1 MTIEDLTE
9 NEMQTYKWLVRST
22 KRIKRLSY
30 LEDPKTKTQLAEK
43 VEVEHGTISD
53 QVNKMRER
61 NLVKPLNPED
71 NKGILY
77 QQTDKANK
85 LLNQING

>member
-1 MTIEDLTE
+1 MTITELTE

-22 KRIKRLSY
+22 KRIKRLRH
-30 LEDPKTKTQLAEK
+30 LEEPKTKTQLAEK

-53 QVNKMRER
+53 QVNKMRDR
-61 NLVKPLNPED
+61 DLVEPINPED

-77 QQTDKANK
+77 QQTSKADKILNK
-85 LLNQING
+85 IDR